1 MRPVA
6 QEAGLA
12 VPTFAWEF
20 FCCGRNSNIHA
31 IDALMDIVERCFRLH
46 RCCGIATAL
55 CLAVFV
61 VSCIGLHLSGKGDQ
75 KIDVPDPPVSG
86 ITGGVSMFLLLRL
99 CFLSWPV
106 QMPSR
111 CRQFTN
117 DLNQHVRDHARNL
130 CFPVSACCETAWRL
144 MVSSEARAD
153 GSV

>member
-1 MRPVA
+1 MHKRP
-6 QEAGLA
+6 GWLC
-12 VPTFAWEF
+12 PRLHGII

-31 IDALMDIVERCFRLH
+31 IDALMDIVERCFRLQ

-61 VSCIGLHLSGKGDQ
+61 VSCIGLLLSGNGDQ
-75 KIDVPDPPVSG
+75 KIDVPDPSVSG

-99 CFLSWPV
+99 CFLSWHV

-130 CFPVSACCETAWRL
+130 CFPVIVQNRNECCEATYG
-144 MVSSEARAD
+144 EF
-153 GSV
+153 